1 MKKIKIG
8 ILGCANIAKNQF
20 IPALLELNN
29 LFEIIGIASRT
40 EKKAKEFAAIFN
52 IKDYVGY
59 ENLLNENIDAI
70 YIPLPTGLHKKWV
83 NEALIKGIHVYVEKS
98 ISFSLAETKE
108 MINNA
113 KKNNVALMEGYTFL
127 FHPQHKIV
135 QNLLLE
141 NEIGEIRSFSSKF
154 GFPPLPSNDFRYNK
168 NIGGGVL
175 FDAAGYPI
183 KASRLILGNQLTLN
197 SATINQSKQFGSTFL
212 TKKGIGVTL
221 SFGFDNYYQCNYE
234 IWGSKGKITVLKAF
248 TPRANDEPCILLEQN
263 NKRKEIIAPKCNQFI
278 EAIKKFHTLIFTHSV
293 REEVY
298 SDMIYQSE
306 ILDKIQ
312 LFSLLDK

>member
-1 MKKIKIG
+1 MNKIKIG
-8 ILGCANIAKNQF
+8 ILGCAKIAKNQF

-29 LFEIIGIASRT
+29 LFEIVGIASRT
-40 EKKAKEFAAIFN
+40 EEKAKEYASTFN
-52 IKDYVGY
+52 IKAYIGY

-70 YIPLPTGLHKKWV
+70 YIPLPSGLHEKWV
-83 NEALIKGIHVYVEKS
+83 NEALMKGIHVYAEKS
-98 ISFSLAETKE
+98 LSFSIVETEE
-108 MINNA
+108 MIKNA
-113 KKNNVALMEGYTFL
+113 KTYNVALMEGYTFL

-183 KASRLILGNQLTLN
+183 KASTLILGNQLSLKSATLN
-197 SATINQSKQFGSTFL
+197 LSKQFGSTFL
-212 TKKGIGVTL
+212 TNNGIGVTL
-221 SFGFDNYYQCNYE
+221 SYGFDNYYQCNYE
-234 IWGSKGKITVLKAF
+234 IWGSKGKITVQKAF
-248 TPRANDEPCILLEQN
+248 TPRSNDEPCILLEQN
-263 NKRKEIIAPKCNQFI
+263 NKIKEIIAPKCNQFI
-278 EAIKKFHTLIFTHSV
+278 EAIKKFHSLITNPSM
-293 REEVY
+293 RDEVY
-298 SDMIYQSE
+298 RDMIDQSE

-312 LFSLLDK
+312 LMSLLEK